1 MTAWV
6 EVLVTMADGPSLPI
20 RGVIRKTPDAPER
33 INFATVGESEPMIV
47 GVGSGDVRIWR
58 DRSSVRVETLDGQP
72 LFVTDGET
80 AWQFG
85 PPDEPPLRNSADRVC
100 YLGTGSDLLF
110 NRPAHDWLRADHT
123 RPAGPIEEIRFLGRD
138 CWAVDLAPGPH
149 KSGVLR
155 IVVDRESGAVLE
167 QRNDASGFRV
177 SYVELE
183 VGATTETGLFTWSG
197 PARDHEEV
205 RREQAAEQRA
215 EHERRLEWFRDNVS
229 DRLPIVQ
236 IPVPLRVL
244 DLHSLDAETGAFQA
258 SVTGGFVSG
267 MLARRPR
274 SNQPWNLLWHN
285 ETHRWSTE
293 EFDWAATL
301 HDVVIDAGAL
311 GALQATLH
319 PGQAAVNGTA

>member
-6 EVLVTMADGPSLPI
+6 EVLVTMADGPNLPI

-33 INFATVGESEPMIV
+33 INFATVGDREPMMV
-47 GVGSGDVRIWR
+47 GVGSGNVRIWR
-58 DRSSVRVETLDGQP
+58 DRSSVRVETVDGQP

-85 PPDEPPLRNSADRVC
+85 PPGEPPLRNAAHRVR

-110 NRPAHDWLRADHT
+110 NRAARDWLRDDHT

-138 CWAVDLAPGPH
+138 CWAVELAPGPH

-155 IVVDRESGAVLE
+155 IVVDRETGAVLE
-167 QRNDASGFRV
+167 QRNDSSGFCV
-177 SYVELE
+177 SYVELQ
-183 VGATTETGLFTWSG
+183 VGAATEPELFTWGG
-197 PARDHEEV
+197 PARDQDEV
-205 RREQAAEQRA
+205 RREQAAVQRA

-229 DRLPIVQ
+229 DGLPVVR
-236 IPVPLRVL
+236 IPLPLRVS
-244 DLHSLDAETGAFQA
+244 DLHSLDVETGAFQA
-258 SVTGGFVSG
+258 SVTAGFVSG

-274 SNQPWNLLWHN
+274 SNQPWNLLWHAA
-285 ETHRWSTE
+285 THRWSTE
-293 EFDWAATL
+293 EFDWALTL
-301 HDVVIDAGAL
+301 HDVTLDADAL
-311 GALQATLH
+311 GAVQAALH